1 MPFTAEKNEQP
12 SQTGVNGHTTIEVNN
27 HEDKCGTCGDV
38 DCNIQ
43 VNPKKKQKMNTKMIQ
58 CDKCTNWFHGLCQG
72 MQITDLN
79 LIAKLKKNG
88 VRWHC
93 DQSIENNSPAELLEQ
108 NAPLTQHKATMSKLN
123 NIEQALKGMHLSY
136 ADALN

>member
-1 MPFTAEKNEQP
+1 
-12 SQTGVNGHTTIEVNN
+12 
-27 HEDKCGTCGDV
+27 
-38 DCNIQ
+38 
-43 VNPKKKQKMNTKMIQ
+43 MNTKMIQ

-79 LIAKLKKNG
+79 LIAKLEKNG
-88 VRWHC
+88 VRWYC
-93 DQSIENNSPAELLEQ
+93 DQCIENNSPAELLEQ

-123 NIEQALKGMHLSY
+123 DIEQALKGMHLSY